1 MYEGMTNGKAH
12 KVNHIFDPFISI
24 LVREIETN
32 RPIKRLVETTAKKS
46 AIVLKNKLKTSHDWK
61 KLERDLEKVKNLS

>member
-24 LVREIETN
+24 LVKAIETN
-32 RPIKRLVETTAKKS
+32 RPIRRLVKTTAKKS
-46 AIVLKNKLKTSHDWK
+46 EIVLKNKLKTSQD
-61 KLERDLEKVKNLS
+61 